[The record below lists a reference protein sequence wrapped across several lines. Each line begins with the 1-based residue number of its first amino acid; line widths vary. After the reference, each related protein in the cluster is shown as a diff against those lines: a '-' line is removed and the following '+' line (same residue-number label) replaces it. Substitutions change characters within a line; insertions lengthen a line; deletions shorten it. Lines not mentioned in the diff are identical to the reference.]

1 MKTVDSPYAGYVGY
15 ERDSSTGAASVY
27 YTVEVSRDGPL
38 FCSFPTEYPLSE
50 AEIQVNGKTVG
61 RAYTEKGTGIN
72 DGDGN
77 EIKSSVP
84 NSYYLGTFS
93 AGEEVSVVLSFGRG
107 RDGTVLYI
115 PEGIDFI
122 FEVDETAVKNTFA
135 LLSAGTDGLN
145 VSGESIIVSS
155 PIDTNLTAVVST
167 LPSSSV
173 NVSGGDGKSF
183 LGVFAAAQADEN
195 EETVLSPSVASD
207 GLYALSLFG
216 IILLAF
222 VLFCESM
229 TEKGLRLPFFSL
241 SAGREPEFNEQ
252 EKGTETVEENV
263 EENAAENPEDTVKEN
278 QPE

>member
-1 MKTVDSPYAGYVGY
+1 MVVPWSAFA
-15 ERDSSTGAASVY
+15 TG
-27 YTVEVSRDGPL
+27 T
-38 FCSFPTEYPLSE
+38 
-50 AEIQVNGKTVG
+50 
-61 RAYTEKGTGIN
+61 
-72 DGDGN
+72 
-77 EIKSSVP
+77 
-84 NSYYLGTFS
+84 
-93 AGEEVSVVLSFGRG
+93 
-107 RDGTVLYI
+107 
-115 PEGIDFI
+115 
-122 FEVDETAVKNTFA
+122 
-135 LLSAGTDGLN
+135 
-145 VSGESIIVSS
+145 
-155 PIDTNLTAVVST
+155 T

-252 EKGTETVEENV
+252 EEGTETVEENV